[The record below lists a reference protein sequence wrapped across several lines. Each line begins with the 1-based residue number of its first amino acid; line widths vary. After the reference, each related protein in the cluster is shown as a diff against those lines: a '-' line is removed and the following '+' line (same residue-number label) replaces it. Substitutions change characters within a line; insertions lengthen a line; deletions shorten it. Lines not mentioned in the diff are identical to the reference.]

1 MRTHKG
7 RNTREMRERYREIR
21 IEQGKVNCFNVK
33 EGEERIGREISM
45 KLSSEEG
52 RESGKEKIDGRR

>member
-1 MRTHKG
+1 
-7 RNTREMRERYREIR
+7 MRERYREIR